1 MKRKI
6 VAISSDCIQDL
17 PKPCR
22 GCFYWESAPHCET
35 HQDKEA
41 AQLKAEWFQ
50 ETLSDRGECGR
61 ILYQGGQVLAYAQ
74 YGPGSYF
81 PRTRSY
87 LTGDISGDAAFLSCL
102 YVVEE
107 VRGKGIGRIM
117 LRGIEKDLY
126 KKGFRALET
135 LVGKT
140 EKKHV
145 GPMDFYLKNGF
156 FIHKQDLHFP
166 LLRIEFRSIV
176 TWPVSLQTALDA
188 LTITHPEKAP
198 APT

>member
-6 VAISSDCIQDL
+6 VAISSEYIRGL
-17 PKPCR
+17 PKSCMC
-22 GCFYWESAPHCET
+22 CFYWESAPHCEI
-35 HQDKEA
+35 HQNKEA

-50 ETLSDRGECGR
+50 ETLSDWGECGR
-61 ILYQGGQVLAYAQ
+61 IFFQGSQVLAYAQ
-74 YGPGSYF
+74 YGPASYF

-87 LTGDISGDAAFLSCL
+87 LAGGISEDAAFLSCL

-107 VRGKGIGRIM
+107 VRGKGIGKIM
-117 LRGIEKDLY
+117 LRAIEKDLY
-126 KKGFRALET
+126 KKGFKALET
-135 LVGKT
+135 LAGRT

-145 GPMDFYLKNGF
+145 GPLEFYLKNGF
-156 FIHKQDLHFP
+156 FIHRQDLHFP

-176 TWPVSLQTALDA
+176 SWPLSLQTALDA